1 MTTFKIVLIV
11 LQLVQSAMRYLEK
24 QGIINDEQ
32 KREYLRQLQLAAVA
46 GGIKEKHKAAAEKLN
61 EQEIDI
67 AIGDDFRDD
76 P

>member
-11 LQLVQSAMRYLEK
+11 LQLVQKAMSYLEK
-24 QGIINDEQ
+24 QGIIKDEQ

-46 GGIKEKHKAAAEKLN
+46 GGVKEKHKAAAGKLN

-67 AIGDDFRDD
+67 AIGDDFRD
-76 P
+76 